1 MDLDEAREL
10 LRRQHRA
17 VLATWRS
24 DGTPQLSPVTVGVD
38 EAGYAVISSRQTAYK
53 VRNLRRDP
61 RAYLCVFPDSFF
73 GGRWVQVDGTVT
85 VLDLPQAMEP
95 LVAYYQAME
104 PLVAYYRSISGEHPD
119 WEDYRAAMERDRR
132 VLLRLE
138 ITRAGPDR
146 AG

>member
-85 VLDLPQAMEP
+85 VLDLPE
-95 LVAYYQAME
+95 AME